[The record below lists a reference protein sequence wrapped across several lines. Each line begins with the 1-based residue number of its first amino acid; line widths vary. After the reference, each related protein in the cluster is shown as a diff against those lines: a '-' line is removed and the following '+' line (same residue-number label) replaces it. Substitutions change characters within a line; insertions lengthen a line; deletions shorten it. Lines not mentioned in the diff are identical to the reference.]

1 VRHPNF
7 EDLPPV
13 DAYEN
18 EVVTV
23 DNIHGDGD
31 ENRDE
36 AKPPPDNPSFA
47 EETSSFWRTDD
58 SCDWVERDLPRRQ
71 WIVPQYLMKRKVTG
85 LIGAPEAGKSSLA
98 LKYAIHLVLDVPF
111 GDFIPVPLPGEQPRS
126 RRVGILNAED
136 DADEQRRRISSM
148 IRNSAG
154 RLSGL
159 ANNLIRIGPGGATAG
174 LFTAAPDTGEVCTT
188 AALEDLKTFIEE
200 RALDVLILDPLV
212 ELMSGLDENSNAI
225 MGQVFAKLRGLAEE
239 CDIAILVV
247 HHTRKGVAVPGN
259 LEAARGAGA
268 LGGSIR
274 IGLTLTVMS
283 EAEAVELGLPKE
295 TRKHYVRLDNA
306 KQSYG
311 PPSDAALWFHRFSI
325 ALDNGD
331 SSPALEL
338 WSPPEAK
345 AMSLNEL
352 EPVAA
357 AVKGGAPG
365 GAPYSPKLSGDSRS
379 VKHVLEAHGI
389 AGKAAQDAAVA
400 ALKDKC
406 GMIEAAYQRRNDQGQ
421 KRGTGSGLRIGGLPA
436 VEWIGFSEA
445 TGSSSS
451 GSDDDED

>member
-1 VRHPNF
+1 
-7 EDLPPV
+7 
-13 DAYEN
+13 
-18 EVVTV
+18 
-23 DNIHGDGD
+23 
-31 ENRDE
+31 
-36 AKPPPDNPSFA
+36 
-47 EETSSFWRTDD
+47 
-58 SCDWVERDLPRRQ
+58 
-71 WIVPQYLMKRKVTG
+71 MKRKVTA

-98 LKYAIHLVLDVPF
+98 LKYGIHLALDLPF

-174 LFTAAPDTGEVCTT
+174 LFTAAPDTGEACTT
-188 AALEDLKTFIEE
+188 AAFEDLKTFIEE

-212 ELMSGLDENSNAI
+212 ELMGGLDENSNAI

-247 HHTRKGVAVPGN
+247 HHTRKGVAVAGN

-311 PPSDAALWFHRFSI
+311 PPSDAALWFQRFSVI
-325 ALDNGD
+325 LDNGD
-331 SSPALEL
+331 SSPALEP
-338 WSPPEAK
+338 WSPPTP
-345 AMSLNEL
+345 M
-352 EPVAA
+352 AA
-357 AVKGGAPG
+357 SADNLAP
-365 GAPYSPKLSGDSRS
+365 
-379 VKHVLEAHGI
+379 
-389 AGKAAQDAAVA
+389 
-400 ALKDKC
+400 
-406 GMIEAAYQRRNDQGQ
+406 IEAAIKSGTPEGLPYSARLSAEDRSIKAVLVNNGFTGRPAQEQALEALRKGSGVREGCYLRRDAAGH
-421 KRGTGSGLRIGGLPA
+421 KKGTSQGLRIGNLPP
-436 VEWIGFSEA
+436 VEWLDD
-445 TGSSSS
+445 GSSPSS
-451 GSDDDED
+451 PSPKPGDDNDSD